1 MLLILHQLNVY
12 AHGLAMYHNR
22 DEVVVTKKPPRRR
35 NRIKR
40 TVASLCALRH
50 PDRLQIHCT
59 TMFAFSS
66 SASLVVPIGYSIVNS
81 SEHSGK
87 YTAENIRID
96 NPNDQASRWSG
107 ASGAQPVQNLK
118 QWILLRLD
126 SVCVLS

>member
-1 MLLILHQLNVY
+1 MPPGKTDRGIIL
-12 AHGLAMYHNR
+12 
-22 DEVVVTKKPPRRR
+22 
-35 NRIKR
+35 
-40 TVASLCALRH
+40 
-50 PDRLQIHCT
+50 RLTSSDHLPF

-66 SASLVVPIGYSIVNS
+66 SAPLVVPIGYSIVNS

-87 YTAENIRID
+87 YTAENIRVD

-107 ASGAQPVQNLK
+107 ASGAQPIQNLK